1 MKKLHSL
8 MTVMSLCAVTQINAA
23 NLEELN
29 TKYDQLINEIAT
41 MQEKESASSVMD
53 RVSIG
58 GYGKMDYIKYLDD
71 DDATDKL
78 DIYRAILYVGYQF
91 TDNIK
96 FVSELEWEHGGREKT
111 GGYGIVEQAYLDF
124 TLNEMASVKLG
135 HVIVPVGY
143 INLYHEATAFNAVNR
158 PEVEKYIIP
167 STWHENGAIL
177 HGSISDIAYQ
187 IGIVAGLN
195 AGQGSEVRAM
205 RQSGQK
211 SKADDFG
218 IVARVDYQGVPGL
231 MLGASVFT
239 GDASQGDNTLDGV
252 STTIAEVH
260 AGYKIQ
266 GFAIRGLYAMSQ
278 VDDAAKVAQKLEKN
292 ASGKGVGYY
301 LNASYDINEH
311 FTPFIR
317 YETYNRFDEKYN
329 QEGTEVPADDDVTN
343 TVIGLNYQPTKNV
356 ILKVDYMI
364 RDNKGEDDN
373 RIELGTAYVF

>member
-1 MKKLHSL
+1 